1 MDNNVLE
8 NINSPDDLNSLSI
21 DKLNQLAGE
30 IREYIIETLSNTGGH
45 LASNLGVVE
54 LSLALHRHLNSP
66 KDKIIWDVGHQ
77 SYTHKIITGRRE
89 AFSTIR
95 QYDGLSGYPK
105 ANESI
110 HDIIETGHSATS
122 ISSALGLALA
132 RDLKG
137 RNDRI
142 YSVIGDGAL
151 TGGMAFEALNHAGHL
166 GVNFNVILNDN
177 EMSIS
182 PNVGALSHY
191 LSNIRT
197 DPTVNRLKEDVEFLI
212 NKIPKIGS
220 TVSKTIE
227 RVKNGL
233 KYLFISGVLF
243 EEMGF
248 TYIGPLDGHNMEEL
262 QANFHKADQIEGPVI
277 LHVNTKKGK
286 GYKPAE
292 NQPSQYHGVSPFKI
306 ECGTAKKQKEHPTY
320 SQIFGETMVQ
330 IGELDEEV
338 VGITAAMPKGTGIN
352 IFAESF
358 PDRTFDVGI
367 AEQHAMT
374 LGAGLA
380 RGGRKPVVAL
390 YSTFLQRAYDQV
402 IHDLCIQ
409 DIPVTIAIDRAGIV
423 GNDGETH
430 QGVFDYSF
438 LRPIP
443 NMTVMAPKD
452 ENELKHMLY
461 TAVNHPHP
469 TAVRYPR
476 GEGLGVEL
484 DDQLNELP
492 IGKAE
497 LLTEGEDLLII
508 AVGSRVSH
516 AQKAAEV
523 LNKQGIS
530 TGVINARF
538 VKPLDRD
545 LFIEKISKYKN
556 VITVEEQA
564 LMGGFGS
571 AVLELINQENLT
583 DINLKR
589 LGIADEFVL
598 HGSADKMRSLY
609 NLNKEGII
617 EAGLSL
623 LNEEE
628 LEVEVWPKKN
638 A

>member
-1 MDNNVLE
+1 MDNILKD
-8 NINSPDDLNSLSI
+8 INSPDDLNSLSNI
-21 DKLNQLAGE
+21 KLDQLAGE
-30 IREYIIETLSNTGGH
+30 VREYIIETLSNTGGH

-54 LSLALHRHLNSP
+54 LTLALHRHLNSP
-66 KDKIIWDVGHQ
+66 KDKIVWDVGHQ

-89 AFSTIR
+89 LFSTIR
-95 QYDGLSGYPK
+95 QYKGLSGYPK

-142 YSVIGDGAL
+142 FAVIGDGAL

-166 GVNFNVILNDN
+166 GVDMKVILNDN

-197 DPTVNRLKEDVEFLI
+197 DPTVNKLKEDVEFLI
-212 NKIPKIGS
+212 NRIPKIGS
-220 TVSKTIE
+220 TVSKTVE
-227 RVKNGL
+227 RVKKGL
-233 KYLFISGVLF
+233 KYFFISGILF

-248 TYIGPLDGHNMEEL
+248 TYIGPLDGHNIGEL
-262 QANFHKADQIEGPVI
+262 RKNFRKADQIEGPVI

-286 GYKPAE
+286 GYGPAE
-292 NQPSQYHGVSPFKI
+292 REPSQYHGVGPFKMKS
-306 ECGTAKKQKEHPTY
+306 GTAKSQKENLTY
-320 SQIFGETMVQ
+320 SQVFGKTMVKL
-330 IGELDEEV
+330 GGLDQDV
-338 VGITAAMPKGTGIN
+338 VGITAAMPKGTGMNQFI
-352 IFAESF
+352 EKY
-358 PDRTFDVGI
+358 PERTFDVGI
-367 AEQHAMT
+367 AEQHAVT
-374 LGAGLA
+374 LSAGLA
-380 RGGRKPVVAL
+380 RGGKKPVVAL

-409 DIPVTIAIDRAGIV
+409 DLPVTIGIDRAGIV

-438 LRPIP
+438 LRAIP
-443 NMTVMAPKD
+443 NMTIMAPRN
-452 ENELKHMLY
+452 ENELQHMLN

-469 TAVRYPR
+469 TALRYPR

-484 DDQLNELP
+484 NEQLKELP

-497 LLTEGEDLLII
+497 ILREGSDLLII
-508 AVGSRVSH
+508 AIGSRVSH
-516 AQKAAEV
+516 AQNAADI
-523 LNKQGIS
+523 LNRQGIS

-538 VKPLDRD
+538 VKPLDRE
-545 LFIEKISKYKN
+545 LLIEKISKCKN
-556 VITVEEQA
+556 VVTVEEQA

-571 AVLELINQENLT
+571 AILELINQENL
-583 DINLKR
+583 DQVNLKR
-589 LGIADEFVL
+589 LGIDDEFVL
-598 HGSADKMRSLY
+598 HGKADKMRSIY
-609 NLNKEGII
+609 HLNTEGIVK
-617 EAGLSL
+617 AGLSL
-623 LNEEE
+623 INED
-628 LEVEVWPKKN
+628 LEVEAWPKKN

>member
-1 MDNNVLE
+1 MDNILE
-8 NINSPDDLNSLSI
+8 NINSPDDLNTLSTN
-21 DKLNQLAGE
+21 KLNHLAEE

-54 LSLALHRHLNSP
+54 LTLALHRHLNSP
-66 KDKIIWDVGHQ
+66 KDKIVWDVGHQ
-77 SYTHKIITGRRE
+77 SYTHKIITGRRD

-105 ANESI
+105 SNESI

-122 ISSALGLALA
+122 ISSALGLSLA

-137 RNDRI
+137 RNDRV
-142 YSVIGDGAL
+142 YSIIGDGAL

-197 DPTVNRLKEDVEFLI
+197 DPTVNKLKEDVEFLI
-212 NKIPKIGS
+212 NKIPKIGP
-220 TVSKTIE
+220 TVSKTVE

-233 KYLFISGVLF
+233 KYLFISGILF

-248 TYIGPLDGHNMEEL
+248 TYIGPLDGHNINEL
-262 QANFHKADQIEGPVI
+262 MDNFQKADQIDGPVI

-286 GYKPAE
+286 GYQPAE
-292 NQPSQYHGVSPFKI
+292 KEPSQFHGVSPFKI
-306 ECGTAKKQKEHPTY
+306 ESGVSKKQKEYPTY
-320 SQIFGETMVQ
+320 SKIFGETMVK
-330 IGELDEEV
+330 IGGLDEEV
-338 VGITAAMPKGTGIN
+338 VGITAAMPKGTGMN
-352 IFAESF
+352 IFADEY
-358 PDRTFDVGI
+358 PERTFDVGI
-367 AEQHAMT
+367 AEQHAVT

-380 RGGRKPVVAL
+380 RGGRKPVIAL

-402 IHDLCIQ
+402 IHDVCIQ
-409 DIPVTIAIDRAGIV
+409 NLPVSIAIDRAGIV

-443 NMTVMAPKD
+443 NMTVMAPRD
-452 ENELKHMLY
+452 ENELQHMLY
-461 TAVNHPHP
+461 TAIKHPHP

-484 DDQLNELP
+484 DDQLQELP

-497 LLTEGEDLLII
+497 ILVEGEDLLII
-508 AVGSRVSH
+508 AIGSRVSH
-516 AQKAAEV
+516 AQTAADF

-530 TGVINARF
+530 TGVINARY
-538 VKPLDRD
+538 VKPLDRE
-545 LFIEKISKYKN
+545 LLLNKISKYKN
-556 VITVEEQA
+556 VITVEEQV

-571 AVLELINQENLT
+571 AILELVNQENLD
-583 DINLKR
+583 DINIKR
-589 LGIADEFVL
+589 LGISDEFVL
-598 HGSADKMRSLY
+598 HGDADKMRSKY
-609 NLNKEGII
+609 NINTEGIVD
-617 EAGLSL
+617 AGLSL
-623 LNEEE
+623 LNEK